1 MAISQEDSKVL
12 AAVFG
17 EEVADKISGAVTE
30 ELTLGLRLNG
40 KILSAEE
47 QKTLRENAITQGKE
61 LRDKEYAKLFEVELL
76 PGEKDPVVIVE
87 KLKTNLTTQFDE
99 KYKNRTPSEETIALA
114 KKASEYEE
122 KNKKLIETLSAKE
135 KETVE
140 LQEKFTKKERETFEE
155 KLNNRVIAAFGKDM
169 KFDRGDALLITR
181 SKIEFIPDESGS
193 IICKRDG
200 KIITNAMGDPETP
213 ENVVLSFSEEKGW
226 YKQGGMGGEERN
238 KNKDNKYPSGYS
250 DDQKRQY
257 LKSKGIAPT
266 SPEGIKM
273 FSDWRKQEK

>member
-17 EEVADKISGAVTE
+17 EEVANKISGAVTE

-47 QKTLRENAITQGKE
+47 QKTLKETAIIQGKE
-61 LRDKEYAKLFEVELL
+61 LGYKEIAKSLDVQLEA
-76 PGEKDPVVIVE
+76 GEKDPTIIAE
-87 KLKTNLTTQFDE
+87 KFKSNLSSIFDE

-122 KNKKLIETLSAKE
+122 KNKKLLETLGTKE
-135 KETVE
+135 KETAE
-140 LQEKFTKKERETFEE
+140 WQEKFTKKERETFEE
-155 KLNNRVIAAFGKDM
+155 KLNNRVVTAFGKEM
-169 KFDRGDALLITR
+169 KFDRSDALLITR
-181 SKIEFIPDESGS
+181 SKIEFIPDESGN

-226 YKQGGMGGEERN
+226 YKQGGMGGEERKKD
-238 KNKDNKYPSGYS
+238 KNDKYPSGYS
-250 DDQKRQY
+250 DEQKRQW
-257 LKSKGIAPT
+257 LKSKGIAPL
-266 SPEGIKM
+266 SPEGLKI
-273 FSDWRKQEK
+273 FSDWKKQ